1 MCRDVSLRN
10 LVNPTR
16 APARRHTST
25 SIYLCEIRNVPTA
38 VDRTVSSTKILGFF
52 TREISIIDLHGIL
65 VTAPYPDDQVHAVFD
80 AGYLTLAPPTK
91 VVPEVQQYPM
101 WDLDST

>member
-1 MCRDVSLRN
+1 MMPRIY
-10 LVNPTR
+10 LVQ
-16 APARRHTST
+16 
-25 SIYLCEIRNVPTA
+25 LCEIRDVPTA

-52 TREISIIDLHGIL
+52 TREIPIIDLHGIS

-80 AGYLTLAPPTK
+80 AGYPTLAPPTK